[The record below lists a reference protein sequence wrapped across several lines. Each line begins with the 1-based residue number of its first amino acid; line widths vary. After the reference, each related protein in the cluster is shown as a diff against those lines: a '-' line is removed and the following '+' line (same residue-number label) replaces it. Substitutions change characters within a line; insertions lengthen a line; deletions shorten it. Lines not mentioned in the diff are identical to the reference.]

1 MDRIIICLED
11 LVDSE
16 VQVCSKCPSRVAAQ
30 WVVAAQ
36 ANLYPKKQSSCKT
49 LKFLFTFKLILLL
62 TTPI

>member
-1 MDRIIICLED
+1 MDRIMICLED

-36 ANLYPKKQSSCKT
+36 ANLYPKKQSS
-49 LKFLFTFKLILLL
+49 
-62 TTPI
+62 